1 MGKLCYKRVSRPS
14 CVTKGLRG
22 TSRHRTRRRE
32 KSSPNLSPGKVVTE
46 RVAVDISSPVVGLI
60 VRLLGVVGCLRG
72 RKRFKMDT
80 WSGLPMT
87 PQAFQTLGVVR
98 VNCVTNKL
106 HAQSRHRTRRRAE
119 SRPRTCR
126 RRHLAARS
134 GPNLTSSSRVEVFV
148 PPERAQNG
156 DLVWPACVPSGIF
169 AWRPKGRV
177 GNTELQ

>member
-1 MGKLCYKRVSRPS
+1 MLQTGFAPKLCYKRA
-14 CVTKGLRG
+14 
-22 TSRHRTRRRE
+22 SRH
-32 KSSPNLSPGKVVTE
+32 KSSQNASPGKVVAEFVAGPKVFTE

-60 VRLLGVVGCLRG
+60 VRLLGVGGVFARPEKVQNGHLV
-72 RKRFKMDT
+72 
-80 WSGLPMT
+80 LVANNP

-106 HAQSRHRTRRRAE
+106 CAQSRHRTRRRAE
-119 SRPRTCR
+119 SLLRTCR

-134 GPNLTSSSRVEVFV
+134 GPSLTSSSRVEVFV